1 MERILGYQVQHS
13 VNNAR
18 NNRIGSDLALVL
30 ISGRFL
36 VIVSLSK
43 LNLSLHERNGSSL
56 FSGLSFSLSLISLSL
71 SPSLISRLYIVLQVV
86 D

>member
-36 VIVSLSK
+36 VIVSYRNSIYHCTSEMEVRCSLDSPFLFLS
-43 LNLSLHERNGSSL
+43 
-56 FSGLSFSLSLISLSL
+56 SLSL

>member
-1 MERILGYQVQHS
+1 MPE
-13 VNNAR
+13 

-30 ISGRFL
+30 ISERFL

-43 LNLSLHERNGSSL
+43 LNLSLYRRNGSSL
-56 FSGLSFSLSLISLSL
+56 FYGLSFLSPSLSLSL
-71 SPSLISRLYIVLQVV
+71 SPLISRLYIVLQVV